1 MQSPDEAG
9 IYNAKKVREAATK
22 EEQCKV
28 PIDDH
33 LGGKWRTEKRKKQ
46 YYERCLNSKSNNILF
61 CPQEIINTKKVQFKK
76 YVQWKNDHLKDY
88 IKTLGGKNK
97 TSENKEKQEKDEEN
111 EKKQEQE
118 EQEEQKEQKEQKNEK
133 EEKDQVVFSFL
144 AT

>member
-22 EEQCKV
+22 KEQCKV
-28 PIDDH
+28 PLDDITNRE
-33 LGGKWRTEKRKKQ
+33 WRTEKRKKQ

-97 TSENKEKQEKDEEN
+97 TSENKEKQEKEKNEEN

-118 EQEEQKEQKEQKNEK
+118 EQKEQK
-133 EEKDQVVFSFL
+133 VYII
-144 AT
+144 